1 MEKSSR
7 EGQINVL
14 REQIHTEEANE
25 EHYKSRKNVISQDLE
40 NYGKQLASYVKERRC
55 PDTGKRRRRTVG
67 SCQNTASGKDDRIYQ
82 LENEIEQAKSEI
94 IQALN
99 DKADL
104 TARQQHYETML
115 EQVNLRRSEVSQK
128 LLRFKSD
135 ESVQDEKIL
144 QEKAA
149 LDQVQEQLEKA
160 QFSAEEAE
168 EE

>member
-1 MEKSSR
+1 MEAAK
-7 EGQINVL
+7 
-14 REQIHTEEANE
+14 T
-25 EHYKSRKNVISQDLE
+25 
-40 NYGKQLASYVKERRC
+40 QLQE
-55 PDTGKRRRRTVG
+55 
-67 SCQNTASGKDDRIYQ
+67 KDDRIYQ

-135 ESVQDEKIL
+135 ESVQDEY
-144 QEKAA
+144 ETAC
-149 LDQVQEQLEKA
+149 
-160 QFSAEEAE
+160 
-168 EE
+168 

>member
-1 MEKSSR
+1 MWKIAVADTAEDHLTLLKDALKAYFQETHRVFSVTSY
-7 EGQINVL
+7 
-14 REQIHTEEANE
+14 T
-25 EHYKSRKNVISQDLE
+25 DL
-40 NYGKQLASYVKERRC
+40 
-55 PDTGKRRRRTVG
+55 TF
-67 SCQNTASGKDDRIYQ
+67 

-168 EE
+168 EGMNRQQW

>member
-1 MEKSSR
+1 M
-7 EGQINVL
+7 
-14 REQIHTEEANE
+14 
-25 EHYKSRKNVISQDLE
+25 
-40 NYGKQLASYVKERRC
+40 
-55 PDTGKRRRRTVG
+55 
-67 SCQNTASGKDDRIYQ
+67 
-82 LENEIEQAKSEI
+82 ENEIEQAKSEI

-135 ESVQDEKIL
+135 ESVQDEKIN

-149 LDQVQEQLEKA
+149 LDQVQEQLETA